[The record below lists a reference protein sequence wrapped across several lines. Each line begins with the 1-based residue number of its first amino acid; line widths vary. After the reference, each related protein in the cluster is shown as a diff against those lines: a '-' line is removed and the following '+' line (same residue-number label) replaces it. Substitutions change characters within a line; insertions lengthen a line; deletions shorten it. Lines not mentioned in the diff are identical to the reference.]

1 MFSVVLKK
9 ESVDIHS
16 KKTEDMVYIEMN
28 GKEKGIFFRNPIQK
42 VYFDMDGEYND
53 KFSVGN
59 YIKWLKNPVFKK
71 IQYLIGNGS
80 IVDNIKSWTD
90 DYDFAGFNANIICSP
105 IYFSRHFRSLKMK
118 SRKDTEIKG
127 IISKGYESPYETV
140 SGGCDKEETSII
152 FKNGKI
158 CKITE
163 YEQYKYT
170 YVHIS
175 EKLIKES

>member
-1 MFSVVLKK
+1 MFGITLKK
-9 ESVDIHS
+9 ENVEIIS
-16 KKTEDMVYIEMN
+16 KKTEDVTYIHMK
-28 GKEKGIFFRNPIQK
+28 GKEKGIFFRSPIQE
-42 VYFDMDGEYND
+42 VLFDMDDD

-71 IQYLIGNGS
+71 FQYLIGNSS
-80 IVDNIKSWTD
+80 IVDNLESWTD
-90 DYDFAGFNANIICSP
+90 DYDFAGFSGKILCSP
-105 IYFSRHFRSLKMK
+105 IYFSRNFRSLKMK
-118 SRKDTEIKG
+118 SRKNTEIKG

-140 SGGCDKEETSII
+140 SGGCDKEETSIL